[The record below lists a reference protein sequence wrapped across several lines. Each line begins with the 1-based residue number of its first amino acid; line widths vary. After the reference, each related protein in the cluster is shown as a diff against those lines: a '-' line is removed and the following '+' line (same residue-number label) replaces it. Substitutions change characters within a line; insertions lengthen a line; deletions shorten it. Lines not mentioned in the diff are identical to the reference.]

1 MKVYFYVRQE
11 ELEYLNNIIKDYNT
25 LEEPLEI
32 SFNPMIGSCM
42 VSLSIDEFIG
52 LSDRETFATLISL

>member
-25 LEEPLEI
+25 LDEPLQI
-32 SFNPMIGSCM
+32 SFNPMIGACM
-42 VSLSIDEFIG
+42 VSLSIDDFIG
-52 LSDRETFATLISL
+52 LSDREAFATLISL